1 MRRLALAIG
10 VLFLAATVCGAEEP
24 AAKTDTQEGGAKA
37 QVQEPAAQTQQPAA
51 KAPAEASPFKTQK
64 EKVSYALGMA
74 FGRNMKSQGIDL
86 DPDTFVKAYKDVLSE
101 AKAAMTD
108 EEAQQ
113 TMSAFQVEMVAKQQA
128 EMKKKGDEQKAK
140 GEAYLAENKKKE
152 GVHTTTSGLQYKV
165 VKEGDGKKPTAG
177 DSVTVNYRGTLVD
190 GTEFD
195 SSYKRNEPA
204 SFPVSGVIPG
214 WTEALQLM
222 KTGSKYEIVIPSN
235 LAYGETGAGGV
246 IPPNA
251 TLVFEVELISISP
264 PAKTA
269 AKPSGQT
276 GNKAT
281 GPSAKQTKAK

>member
-1 MRRLALAIG
+1 MRKLALAIG

-24 AAKTDTQEGGAKA
+24 ATRTEAPA
-37 QVQEPAAQTQQPAA
+37 QEPAVKT
-51 KAPAEASPFKTQK
+51 PAEASAFKTQK

-86 DPDTFVKAYKDVLSE
+86 DPDVFIRAYKDTLSGT
-101 AKAAMTD
+101 KPPMTD

-113 TMSAFQVEMVAKQQA
+113 TMSAFQTEMVAKQQ
-128 EMKKKGDEQKAK
+128 EEVKKKGEEQKAK

-152 GVHTTTSGLQYKV
+152 GVHTTASGLQYKIL
-165 VKEGDGKKPTAG
+165 KEGDGKKPAAG
-177 DSVTVNYRGTLVD
+177 DTVTVNYRGTFVD

-195 SSYKRNEPA
+195 SSFKRNEPA

-235 LAYGETGAGGV
+235 LAYGEKGAGGV

-251 TLVFEVELISISP
+251 TLVFEVELISIAP
-264 PAKTA
+264 PAAKTTE
-269 AKPSGQT
+269 KPGAQT
-276 GNKAT
+276 GNKTPGTA
-281 GPSAKQTKAK
+281 AKQTKSK